1 MKKSGP
7 ARIVGILCIIF
18 GVIAIVGGV
27 ATWVLVTNQL
37 AAEKITVSSD
47 SAIMPGAPVN
57 SPITAYAQAEV
68 INKHALEGSGG
79 LTYAE
84 LGSEISKAK
93 AAGDTAKAE
102 ELTAQRTSA
111 MNASF
116 LRASLFTSVVAY
128 GVALLVF
135 GLGLMFILVGWA
147 LGSLAKPV
155 AVDSGADSDVQS
167 TPAQA

>member
-1 MKKSGP
+1 MKKSGA
-7 ARIVGILCIIF
+7 ARIVAILCFVF
-18 GVIAIVGGV
+18 GAIAIVAGV
-27 ATWVLVTNQL
+27 VTWVMITNEL

-57 SPITAYAQAEV
+57 SPITAYAEAEV
-68 INKHALEGSGG
+68 INKHALAGSGG

-84 LGSEISKAK
+84 LGAEISKAK
-93 AAGDTAKAE
+93 AAGDTAKAD
-102 ELTAQRTSA
+102 ELTAQRTTA

-135 GLGLMFILVGWA
+135 GLGIMFLVVGW
-147 LGSLAKPV
+147 GFSSLAVPRPATV
-155 AVDSGADSDVQS
+155 EDTEAGATQRV
-167 TPAQA
+167 